1 MSYVSNNFECMAG
14 IVDCIAR
21 QFGVN
26 CEVVL
31 HDLTLPYDRTI
42 VHIANGHVT
51 GRKIGDSGTNIG
63 LEVLRGTTADNAD
76 RYNYINHTKNGRILR
91 SSSKYIKD
99 KSGKIVASLC
109 INFDITDL
117 IVAGKSI
124 QYLAYVGGGDETSEV
139 FSGNVDELID
149 VLLHETIK
157 RIGKSASEMSK
168 EDKVEAIR
176 YLDAKGVFLIKK
188 SADKIAMFFGVSK
201 FTLYNYLEEGRESVE
216 SSPTPAELAANV
228 NEKVMDVK
236 QGMFF

>member
-1 MSYVSNNFECMAG
+1 MSYVSNNFEVLTG
-14 IVDCIAR
+14 VVDCIAR

-51 GRKIGDSGTNIG
+51 GRRIGDSGTNIG

-76 RYNYINHTKNGRILR
+76 RYNYVSHAKNGRILR

-99 KSGKIVASLC
+99 KRGKVVASLC

-117 IVAGKSI
+117 IVANKSI
-124 QYLAYVGGGDETSEV
+124 QYLAYVEGGDETSEV

-157 RIGKSASEMSK
+157 RIGKNVSEMTK
-168 EDKVEAIR
+168 DDKVEAIR
-176 YLDAKGVFLIKK
+176 YLDEKGVFLIKK
-188 SADKIAMFFGVSK
+188 SVDKISNFFGVSK
-201 FTLYNYLEEGRESVE
+201 FTLYNYLDEGRGS
-216 SSPTPAELAANV
+216 AELADVAAGRSANNV
-228 NEKVMDVK
+228 GVTDG
-236 QGMFF
+236 QAGD